1 MTVDPMN
8 IVPHPLP
15 PSTRRRGGR
24 TSPSPVA
31 ALAGAVCLLCALFA
45 GCASGGAGNASAGD
59 LTNPLLGPDL
69 SIWLVGPVARLA
81 TPQEVQQYLALRDDR
96 QANDFIQQ
104 FWDRRNPTKGPG
116 NPVRAAFEERCDV
129 ADHKFTEGGV
139 LGRRT
144 DRGTILVL
152 YGPPAK
158 TGFEVPPH
166 PNMGGIEVWDYAAG
180 APAGLDGKR
189 PDRAYRFIKHGEL
202 TVRYLAAPA
211 SPTLLP
217 AMPPG

>member
-8 IVPHPLP
+8 LVPHLP
-15 PSTRRRGGR
+15 PPSARRRRG
-24 TSPSPVA
+24 TPSPAA
-31 ALAGAVCLLCALFA
+31 ALACAVCLLCALLA

-69 SIWLVGPVARLA
+69 SIWLIGPVAHLA
-81 TPQEVQQYLALRDDR
+81 TPEEVQQYLALRDDAR
-96 QANDFIQQ
+96 ANDFIQQ

-158 TGFEVPPH
+158 TGFEVPPR
-166 PNMGGIEVWDYAAG
+166 PNMSGIEVWDYAAG

-189 PDRAYRFIKHGEL
+189 PDRAYRFIKRGEL
-202 TVRYLAAPA
+202 TVRYLAPLA
-211 SPTLLP
+211 PTLTPGP
-217 AMPPG
+217 AVPPG